1 MTNNDTATQAVETLK
16 ALLGSHTVAYRVIFA
31 KAIGNVQAAIMLSQ
45 GFFWQENATFKEIT
59 EFEGKPYFQKTAEQ
73 WYDATGLTEEQQKT
87 ARKHLGQIG
96 MMNERRAGIPALL
109 YYNIDFEVTVAVI
122 YRYKKEGKKAT
133 VDNRSNKRQLTRHSS
148 GKLRGQFAVI
158 NGDTYIES
166 LESSKESL
174 KESLAENEFPQPIE
188 GGLMV
193 TVIQGHSEVLPP
205 VAKKKKKVA
214 PGAGD
219 GVIQAMVTAF
229 ETEHRQH
236 FKDAGGEWIGFT
248 WQAKEFP
255 ALNSI
260 RAELEKR
267 YRQRM
272 KAEPTPEN
280 IVQSWEL
287 FLGKAAKCD
296 KFILD
301 NLFTP
306 SKIWGQFQ
314 SIVQKIHTNNG
325 RPPSTT
331 SNGRPDQN
339 ERNRI
344 AAEKMVQDVL
354 EGRV

>member
-1 MTNNDTATQAVETLK
+1 MLNIDDRILSEVDENQLFLLCAIAKHMGNNAKAWPSNKTLCETTRWSANKLQRVKKSAIEAGILGAESRFQNSAQTSNVYQIKTRRIGIMVNLADIVPHPQNGVPTHPQNDTPAPPQNGAPPHPQN
-16 ALLGSHTVAYRVIFA
+16 G
-31 KAIGNVQAAIMLSQ
+31 G
-45 GFFWQENATFKEIT
+45 T
-59 EFEGKPYFQKTAEQ
+59 EV
-73 WYDATGLTEEQQKT
+73 LT
-87 ARKHLGQIG
+87 
-96 MMNERRAGIPALL
+96 NE
-109 YYNIDFEVTVAVI
+109 V
-122 YRYKKEGKKAT
+122 
-133 VDNRSNKRQLTRHSS
+133 LT
-148 GKLRGQFAVI
+148 
-158 NGDTYIES
+158 NEP
-166 LESSKESL
+166 L
-174 KESLAENEFPQPIE
+174 KETLAENEFPQAIDE
-188 GGLMV
+188 GLMV
-193 TVIQGHSEVLPP
+193 TVFQGHSEILPP
-205 VAKKKKKVA
+205 VAKKKKKA
-214 PGAGD
+214 AQGAGD

-267 YRQRM
+267 YRQ
-272 KAEPTPEN
+272 KLNTEPTPEN
-280 IVQSWEL
+280 IVESWAM
-287 FLGKAAKCD
+287 FLRKAAKCD